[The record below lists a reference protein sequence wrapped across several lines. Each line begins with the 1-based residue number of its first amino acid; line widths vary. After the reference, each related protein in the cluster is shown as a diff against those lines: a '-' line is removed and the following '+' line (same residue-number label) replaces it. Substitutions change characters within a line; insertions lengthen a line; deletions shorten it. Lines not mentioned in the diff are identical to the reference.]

1 MIQIFMVFPSK
12 VGAPGHVSGMCSSL
26 WTTWARKKVPEVNI
40 CIWEVHFGGCGG
52 TGGPTAVRTS
62 FAIVLICLTSRRSP
76 AEESETPPSVVERC
90 LCPQVDDSEPQ
101 LWPRAGL
108 GSGLKALR
116 MIHGR
121 DQCTRQVSLENRSAD
136 GRCASCGED
145 ICCGG
150 RGRAGVEKAA
160 ATEEAYAGPTAAA
173 LQAVALLTAPGGR
186 FVAKTRG
193 LRCGGNPMWLSP
205 SSSIPHR
212 RPPEPRQRSPEQHVP
227 AGLHRRNPQQRLP
240 DIHPRAIA
248 CPPPQQSMTAATG

>member
-40 CIWEVHFGGCGG
+40 CIWEVQFGGCGG

-108 GSGLKALR
+108 GSGLRALR

-121 DQCTRQVSLENRSAD
+121 DQCTRQVSLENRYGGNRLSEGDDAGQARSGSPRAAHSRHYHQARGLKLVPFRD
-136 GRCASCGED
+136 STSGACA
-145 ICCGG
+145 
-150 RGRAGVEKAA
+150 RGDPELPTFSRSRGKVLPPREYSSRPAPRSRR
-160 ATEEAYAGPTAAA
+160 GPFRHRMR
-173 LQAVALLTAPGGR
+173 VALLP
-186 FVAKTRG
+186 
-193 LRCGGNPMWLSP
+193 
-205 SSSIPHR
+205 
-212 RPPEPRQRSPEQHVP
+212 
-227 AGLHRRNPQQRLP
+227 
-240 DIHPRAIA
+240 
-248 CPPPQQSMTAATG
+248 

>member
-40 CIWEVHFGGCGG
+40 CIWEVQFGGCGG

-160 ATEEAYAGPTAAA
+160 ATEEAYAGPTAAVH
-173 LQAVALLTAPGGR
+173 QVVALLTACGGR
-186 FVAKTRG
+186 FVAKLEDFDVEESDVDG
-193 LRCGGNPMWLSP
+193 SA
-205 SSSIPHR
+205 
-212 RPPEPRQRSPEQHVP
+212 Q
-227 AGLHRRNPQQRLP
+227 
-240 DIHPRAIA
+240 
-248 CPPPQQSMTAATG
+248 

>member
-145 ICCGG
+145 KRCGG

-160 ATEEAYAGPTAAA
+160 ATEEAYAGPTAAVH
-173 LQAVALLTAPGGR
+173 QVVALLTACGGR
-186 FVAKTRG
+186 FVAKLEDFDVEESDVDG
-193 LRCGGNPMWLSP
+193 ALGASP
-205 SSSIPHR
+205 KRVPSRRSIA
-212 RPPEPRQRSPEQHVP
+212 P
-227 AGLHRRNPQQRLP
+227 APAQGAPGKVGSR
-240 DIHPRAIA
+240 
-248 CPPPQQSMTAATG
+248 